1 MNDNMFDELVASVRE
16 MDAIVNNEK
25 KAARSFEFPEPE
37 VKAIRDKVGL
47 SQHDFALLIGVSK
60 RTLEN
65 WEQGRRQPT
74 GPAKALLR
82 ILNADPKHAIEALH
96 A

>member
-1 MNDNMFDELVASVRE
+1 MNKTSFDELMNSVKE
-16 MDAIVNNEK
+16 MDRIVHGHK
-25 KAARSFEFPEPE
+25 TASRTTRFTDPE
-37 VKAIRDKVGL
+37 VKGIREKTGL
-47 SQHDFALLIGVSK
+47 SQIRFAALIGVSK

-82 ILNADPKHAIEALH
+82 IVDSDPELALRALH
-96 A
+96 G

>member
-1 MNDNMFDELVASVRE
+1 MNKTSFDELMNSVKE
-16 MDAIVNNEK
+16 MDSI
-25 KAARSFEFPEPE
+25 ARGHKTPGRTTRFTDPAVIE
-37 VKAIRDKVGL
+37 IRENTWL
-47 SQHDFALLIGVSK
+47 SQIRFAALSGVSK

-82 ILNADPKHAIEALH
+82 IVDSDPDFALRALH
-96 A
+96 G

>member
-1 MNDNMFDELVASVRE
+1 M
-16 MDAIVNNEK
+16 EK
-25 KAARSFEFPEPE
+25 KMFNELIESIDQMGEIIHGKRKPKRVFEFPDVEIKE
-37 VKAIRDKVGL
+37 LRKEVGL
-47 SQHDFALLIGVSK
+47 SQSEFALLIGVSK

-82 ILNADPKHAIEALH
+82 ILKADPKHAIQALH
-96 A
+96 Q